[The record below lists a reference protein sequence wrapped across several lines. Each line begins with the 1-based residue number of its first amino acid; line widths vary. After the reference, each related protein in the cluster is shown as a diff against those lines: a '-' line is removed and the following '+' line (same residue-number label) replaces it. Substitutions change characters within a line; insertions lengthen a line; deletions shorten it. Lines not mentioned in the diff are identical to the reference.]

1 MTEGRAPGTEATT
14 AADPVA
20 PAADQNELL
29 VGVDVGGTKIAVL
42 VTSPDGTVLGRAI
55 HASSVAD
62 QDGAAEAIAACI
74 DVALAAASKTLADV
88 TVVGIGVP
96 GRVDPVK
103 GHVTLA
109 VNLGWNDLAL
119 RDLLEARLGKPCVI
133 ENDAR
138 AAAVGLH
145 RRRVLGTTDDIAYL
159 AVGTGIAAGVIL
171 DGRLHRGARGLA
183 GEIGHVVVDPAGPAC
198 ACGLNGCLETFVSG
212 PAIARRAAAAAAQA
226 RAEGRPTAFD
236 DIEPDALTAR
246 DVYRAA
252 TDGDPLACEIVE
264 DVGRR
269 LAWAIHLLV
278 MAYDVDRVVLGGGV
292 SHAGQTFVQ
301 PIHTELDRLR
311 EASQLAREQLAPGI
325 VELLPVGADAGA
337 WGAVTIAAASRA
349 DAGTAARWEEVGH
362 VREP

>member
-1 MTEGRAPGTEATT
+1 MTASTPGATGHSAATGAGRAASTV
-14 AADPVA
+14 D
-20 PAADQNELL
+20 DDLL
-29 VGVDVGGTKIAVL
+29 VGVDIGGTKIAVL
-42 VTSPDGTVLGRAI
+42 ITSPDGTVLGRAT

-62 QDGAAEAIAACI
+62 QDGAAEAIVACI
-74 DVALAAASKTLADV
+74 DVALADASRTLDQV
-88 TVVGIGVP
+88 RVVGIGVP

-145 RRRVLGTTDDIAYL
+145 HRRVLGTTDDIAYL

-183 GEIGHVVVDPAGPAC
+183 GEIGHVVVDPMGPEC
-198 ACGLNGCLETFVSG
+198 ACGLRGCLETYVSG
-212 PAIARRAAAAAAQA
+212 PAIARRATEAIAAG
-226 RAEGRPTAFD
+226 RASSLSASG
-236 DIEPDALTAR
+236 LTAQ

-252 TDGDPLACEIVE
+252 TDGDALACELVE

-292 SHAGQTFVQ
+292 SHAGATFVG
-301 PIHTELDRLR
+301 PIHMELDRLR
-311 EASQLAREQLAPGI
+311 ASSALAREQLAPGI
-325 VELLPVGADAGA
+325 VELLPAGADAGA
-337 WGAVTIAAASRA
+337 WGAVTIAAVSQGDDSSSPLMEGGGPR
-349 DAGTAARWEEVGH
+349 
-362 VREP
+362 P

>member
-1 MTEGRAPGTEATT
+1 
-14 AADPVA
+14 
-20 PAADQNELL
+20 
-29 VGVDVGGTKIAVL
+29 
-42 VTSPDGTVLGRAI
+42 
-55 HASSVAD
+55 
-62 QDGAAEAIAACI
+62 
-74 DVALAAASKTLADV
+74 
-88 TVVGIGVP
+88 VP

-145 RRRVLGTTDDIAYL
+145 KRRVLGTTDDIAYL

-183 GEIGHVVVDPAGPAC
+183 GEIGHVVVDPQGPEC
-198 ACGLNGCLETFVSG
+198 ACGLRGCLETFVSG

-226 RAEGRPTAFD
+226 RADGRTTALD
-236 DIEPDALTAR
+236 HLDPAALTAQ
-246 DVYRAA
+246 DVYGAA
-252 TDGDPLACEIVE
+252 TDGDPLACELVE

-292 SHAGQTFVQ
+292 SHAGDTFVQ

-311 EASQLAREQLAPGI
+311 QSSQLAREQLAPGI

-337 WGAVTIAAASRA
+337 WGAVTIAAASDAEIGSA
-349 DAGTAARWEEVGH
+349 DRWEGGGP
-362 VREP
+362 RP